1 MIVLVAYDI
10 PANRRRARVAKLLTA
25 FGERI
30 QYSVF
35 ECDLTPARY
44 LELRESLV
52 RLVQPRLDRVSFYPV
67 CQACFAR
74 AESIGPAYAEPLD
87 C

>member
-10 PANRRRARVAKLLTA
+10 PANRRRARVAKLLTS
-25 FGERI
+25 FGERV

-35 ECDLTPARY
+35 ECHLTPARY
-44 LELRESLV
+44 LELRECLV
-52 RLVQPRLDRVSFYPV
+52 RLVQPRLDRVSFYPL

-74 AESIGPAYAEPLD
+74 AETIGPAYAETIE